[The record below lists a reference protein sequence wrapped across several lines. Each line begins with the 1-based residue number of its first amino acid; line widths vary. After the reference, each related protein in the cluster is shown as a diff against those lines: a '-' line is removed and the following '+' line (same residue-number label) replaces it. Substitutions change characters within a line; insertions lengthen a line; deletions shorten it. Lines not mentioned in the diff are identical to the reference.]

1 LGRLS
6 ASIAHEI
13 RNPVGAMSHA
23 GQLLAE
29 SPSIGANERRLTDI
43 IRNNS
48 ERVSTIINN
57 VLQLSR
63 REPTKPTRLNLGDW
77 LDDFLREFCET
88 MQVPATRI
96 GILEDAEDLE
106 VRFDPSHLHQVV
118 WNLCDNAIKYG
129 EAREGIAVE
138 IKLSRLN
145 PSGRP
150 YLEVADRGPGIDT
163 QSADRIF
170 EPFFTGR
177 KGGTGLGLFIARE
190 LCQLN
195 RAILLYEPRSGEP
208 SRAFDPLRSGDL
220 ARSFDPSRS
229 GAHPLLVG
237 ESSRSGEAAR
247 GGDVLPSAKPS
258 LNDVPSRSADG
269 SIFRIVFSD
278 PQRWEE

>member
-1 LGRLS
+1 
-6 ASIAHEI
+6 
-13 RNPVGAMSHA
+13 MSHA

-29 SPSIGANERRLTDI
+29 SPSIGPEERRLTDI

-57 VLQLSR
+57 VLQMSR
-63 REPTKPTRLNLGDW
+63 REASKPTRLNLGDW
-77 LDDFLREFCET
+77 LEDFLREFCET
-88 MQVPATRI
+88 MQVSVAQI
-96 GILEDAEDLE
+96 GVHEETDDLE

-129 EAREGIAVE
+129 KPRLGIAVE
-138 IKLSRLN
+138 INLDRLN

-150 YLEVADRGPGIDT
+150 YLEVADRGPGIEI

-195 RAILLYEPRSGEP
+195 RAVLLYEPRNGE
-208 SRAFDPLRSGDL
+208 
-220 ARSFDPSRS
+220 
-229 GAHPLLVG
+229 
-237 ESSRSGEAAR
+237 
-247 GGDVLPSAKPS
+247 
-258 LNDVPSRSADG
+258 G